1 MIVLLTPFETTTG
14 LAAAI
19 AAVNI
24 LIIIAIIFMERKNPR
39 IHSCVGTGAY
49 ISAGGRT
56 YPVYDF
62 FTEYRPKT
70 DIPAESR

>member
-24 LIIIAIIFMERKNPR
+24 LIIIAIIFMERKNP
-39 IHSCVGTGAY
+39 
-49 ISAGGRT
+49 
-56 YPVYDF
+56 
-62 FTEYRPKT
+62 
-70 DIPAESR
+70 ESGSLTL